1 MQYTHQDF
9 RNGGR
14 LELKRVLFQHPG
26 SALERWASAPVP
38 SVSGSEGLLGRA
50 KE

>member
-1 MQYTHQDF
+1 MQYAHQDF

-14 LELKRVLFQHPG
+14 LKLKRVLFQYPG
-26 SALERWASAPVP
+26 RALGGWDSALVP
-38 SVSGSEGLLGRA
+38 SVPGSEGLLGRA